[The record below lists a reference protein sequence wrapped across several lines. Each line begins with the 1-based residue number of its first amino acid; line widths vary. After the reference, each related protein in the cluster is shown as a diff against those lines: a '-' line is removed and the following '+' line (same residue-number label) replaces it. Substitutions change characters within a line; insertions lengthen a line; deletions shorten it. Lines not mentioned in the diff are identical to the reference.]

1 MQDTEIYTLRS
12 FSLKKANWSLLC
24 SWLMLYALK
33 KKKVVCSVEH
43 VEDSR
48 VSIDSWLQSVLCQQS
63 RLEALHMSFS
73 FFVFLL
79 FSLSLSLSGAVCYD

>member
-33 KKKVVCSVEH
+33 KKVVCSVEQGQHKFMATVCPVPAVQAGSLAH
-43 VEDSR
+43 V
-48 VSIDSWLQSVLCQQS
+48 LFFLCFP
-63 RLEALHMSFS
+63 A
-73 FFVFLL
+73 V
-79 FSLSLSLSGAVCYD
+79 LSLWSGVL

>member
-33 KKKVVCSVEH
+33 KWFVLLN
-43 VEDSR
+43 R
-48 VSIDSWLQSVLCQQS
+48 VSINSWLQSVLCQQS

-79 FSLSLSLSGAVCYD
+79 FSLSGVVCYD

>member
-33 KKKVVCSVEH
+33 KKKWFVLLN
-43 VEDSR
+43 R
-48 VSIDSWLQSVLCQQS
+48 VSINSWLQSVLCQQS

-79 FSLSLSLSGAVCYD
+79 FSLSGAVCYD